1 MGSTSLLARVGLV
14 LFITISLFAAEAAHA
29 QGVPLKGL
37 GRFDGWRDN
46 ALIGYGIVTGLAG
59 SGDTRRNEVTRQAL
73 RNVLSRLGT
82 AVTEEQ
88 INSRNV
94 AVVIVTATLPASAN
108 PGDRIDAVV
117 SSIGDARSLAG
128 GTLLMT
134 PLIGPDQQPYAL
146 AQGSLTV
153 GGYDFEANLNRQQR
167 NYPTSAV
174 LPGGATV
181 ENAVDASI
189 LKGDGSLS
197 FLLSEPSF
205 TTAQRIATAINTT
218 QGFGTATVKNADE
231 VAIRFSRP
239 RTDLAA
245 FVSQIENLTV
255 EPSASSRIVINE
267 RTGTVVAGSDVR
279 LSSAV
284 ISQGDIKVTV
294 TSENYAS
301 QPSFIG
307 GFASDVSSLIVTNTT
322 LEVDQGGQDVS
333 LSFPNTTVGS
343 LVQGL
348 TKARVD
354 TRRMISI
361 LQALKAAGA
370 LHAEILVQ

>member
-1 MGSTSLLARVGLV
+1 MRSARLLTVLCALLALTAPLV
-14 LFITISLFAAEAAHA
+14 MQA
-29 QGVPLKGL
+29 QTVPLKSL

-46 ALIGYGIVTGLAG
+46 ALIGYGLVTGLAG

-82 AVTEEQ
+82 VVTEDQ

-108 PGDRIDAVV
+108 PGDRIDAIV
-117 SSIGDARSLAG
+117 SSVGDARSLAG

-134 PLIGPDQQPYAL
+134 PLMGPNQRPYAL

-153 GGYDFEANLNRQQR
+153 GGYDFESNLNRQQR

-181 ENAVDASI
+181 ESAVEASI
-189 LKGDGSLS
+189 LKADGNLS
-197 FLLSEPSF
+197 FLLKEPSF
-205 TTAQRIATAINTT
+205 TTAQRIAQAIE
-218 QGFGTATVKNADE
+218 GAAGYGTAEVRNADE
-231 VAIRFSRP
+231 VVIHFNRAP
-239 RTDLAA
+239 AQLAM
-245 FVSQIENLTV
+245 FVADIENIGV
-255 EPSASSRIVINE
+255 RPDSSARIVINE
-267 RTGTVVAGSDVR
+267 RTGTVVAGSEVQI
-279 LSSAV
+279 SSAV

-294 TSENYAS
+294 ASENYAS

-307 GFASDVSSLIVTNTT
+307 GFASDVSSMIVTNTK
-322 LEVDQGGQDVS
+322 LEVDQGGKDAV
-333 LSFPNTTVGS
+333 LTFPHTTVGS

-348 TKARVD
+348 SKARVD
-354 TRRMISI
+354 TRRTISI

-370 LHAEILVQ
+370 LHADILVQ